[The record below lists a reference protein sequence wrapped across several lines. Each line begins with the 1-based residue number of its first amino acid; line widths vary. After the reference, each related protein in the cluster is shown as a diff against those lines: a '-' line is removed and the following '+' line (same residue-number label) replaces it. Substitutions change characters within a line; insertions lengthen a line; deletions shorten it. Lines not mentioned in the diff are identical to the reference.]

1 MKLRPPK
8 GEFILYAAQ
17 AVMLLLIIVSAGA
30 FFIGGEEEE
39 TAAAETGAGAFPVT
53 EVYETE
59 FFTEEETEEYTVET
73 LPPET
78 ETEPLRV

>member
-1 MKLRPPK
+1 MKLRPAK
-8 GEFILYAAQ
+8 EEILLYAAQ

-30 FFIGGEEEE
+30 FLMGGNKEE

-59 FFTEEETEEYTVET
+59 FLTEEETEEYTVET
-73 LPPET
+73 LLP
-78 ETEPLRV
+78 